1 MRRKRA
7 MSRGGV
13 RVAYLANFCPRKLGT
28 GENRLVALA
37 HAVRKRGHAITF
49 FGHDPV
55 HPTVAEE
62 WAAAGATWERLND
75 LAARP
80 FASARRLA
88 REFDVIQ
95 LNALAPRS
103 RAAAVAY
110 AAWPTPVLFVD
121 HVSGP
126 PGSGGRPVRRSLLRR
141 GLDQITMMRVRH
153 FAGVSDYVRRRG
165 EHRFSLPADRTLT
178 VYGGVDTIRFHP
190 PASRPSSLEKTVR
203 IACVAA
209 LIPEKGVGTL
219 LRAVS
224 RIPPGGW
231 KLRIVGAG
239 PEAGTLERSAE
250 ALGLAERVEFLGLRD
265 DVDEILRDSHVLVH
279 PAVWEEA
286 LGYTVL
292 EGMASGCAVIA
303 SRVGGIPE
311 LIEHGVEG
319 ILVEPANV
327 DHLTKAL
334 ADLLGDAQDRERLGD
349 AARRRVVQDFSLER
363 NVRLTLDWFEAAA
376 GGRSLH
382 ELQTSLRIA
391 EAEQLEKGD
400 NQ

>member
-1 MRRKRA
+1 MRQKQA
-7 MSRGGV
+7 MSRGGL
-13 RVAYLANFCPRKLGT
+13 RVAYLAGFSPRKLGT

-37 HAVRKRGHAITF
+37 RAARERGHTITF
-49 FGHDPV
+49 FGYEPV
-55 HPTVAEE
+55 HPMVAEE
-62 WAAAGATWERLND
+62 WAAVGATWERLRGLGERP
-75 LAARP
+75 LA
-80 FASARRLA
+80 SVRRLA

-95 LNALAPRS
+95 LNAIAPRS
-103 RAAAVAY
+103 RIAAVAY

-126 PGSGGRPVRRSLLRR
+126 PDSGGLPVKRSLPRR
-141 GLDQITMMRVRH
+141 ELDRITMIRVRH

-165 EHRFSLPADRTLT
+165 EHRFGLSADRTLT

-190 PASRPSSLEKTVR
+190 PDSRPRSLEKGVR
-203 IACVAA
+203 ITCVAA

-231 KLRIVGAG
+231 ELRIVGSG
-239 PEAGTLERSAE
+239 PEAGALERSAR
-250 ALGLAERVEFLGLRD
+250 ALGLGERVEFLGLRD
-265 DVDEILRDSHVLVH
+265 DVDEILRDTHILVH

-311 LIEHGVEG
+311 LIRDGLEG
-319 ILVEPANV
+319 MLVEPGNV
-327 DHLTKAL
+327 EHLTKAL
-334 ADLLGDAQDRERLGD
+334 VDLLRDAEDRGRLGE

-382 ELQTSLRIA
+382 ELKTSLRVA